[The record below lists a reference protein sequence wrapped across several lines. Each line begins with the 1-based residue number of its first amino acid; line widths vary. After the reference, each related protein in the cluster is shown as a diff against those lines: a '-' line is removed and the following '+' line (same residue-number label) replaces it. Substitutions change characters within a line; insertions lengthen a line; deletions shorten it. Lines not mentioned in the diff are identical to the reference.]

1 MHCCHIA
8 ALLVIAALA
17 SGCVEAAMPAAG
29 LSPAPASLDCQ
40 PVQRQP
46 LVADVSLVGHAEPA
60 KAHSYCN
67 LLENDARV
75 WRRPTLPLHRFSS
88 EYCRAG
94 RTGHWPSP
102 RRLDRDDAA
111 YFVTPRPTSRN
122 RSASAGPAIAAANR
136 RSGVGH
142 ANLQERL
149 EQVNQTL
156 ADVGRLQAAGLGSPV
171 SQPEV
176 QAQRLDLEHKRIEV
190 EPTIDQLN
198 SQLANLLG
206 QEPPPALA
214 FWPDIDLKVD
224 PAVPA
229 VADAQS
235 LAVVQRA
242 DLAVIHWR
250 PIPATAAIWTPCD
263 RSWRQSHAG
272 LGLAASG
279 CPLIALVHVRAK
291 DDEASE
297 RQGQL
302 LSAVADQERAARHDV
317 AQAIAAI
324 HARLAQID
332 LAASRRIEF
341 LEQHRE
347 ALRRR
352 AEAAPAASFDARKAT
367 LDLLV
372 VRQDLFH
379 DVIEWKIAAVELRE
393 LEGELAIECGFTAA
407 LVCGGGQRPCW

>member
-1 MHCCHIA
+1 M
-8 ALLVIAALA
+8 
-17 SGCVEAAMPAAG
+17 
-29 LSPAPASLDCQ
+29 
-40 PVQRQP
+40 
-46 LVADVSLVGHAEPA
+46 ADVSWSACRAGRGALVLQPARRRHHA
-60 KAHSYCN
+60 
-67 LLENDARV
+67 
-75 WRRPTLPLHRFSS
+75 WRRPTLPLHVCSS
-88 EYCRAG
+88 KNPPR
-94 RTGHWPSP
+94 WPHRPLAITTPAQPRRRSVFCGSRRPTSGIARPRQPCNCCCESP
-102 RRLDRDDAA
+102 RRS
-111 YFVTPRPTSRN
+111 RP
-122 RSASAGPAIAAANR
+122 
-136 RSGVGH
+136 

-190 EPTIDQLN
+190 ELTIDQLN

-206 QEPPPALA
+206 QEPPPAA
-214 FWPDIDLKVD
+214 QFWPDIDLKVD

-242 DLAVIHWR
+242 DLAALAPGGRFER
-250 PIPATAAIWTPCD
+250 PGDLDAM
-263 RSWRQSHAG
+263 RSLLAQSHAG

-279 CPLIALVHVRAK
+279 CPLIALVHVRAR

-324 HARLAQID
+324 HADWPRSIW
-332 LAASRRIEF
+332 R
-341 LEQHRE
+341 
-347 ALRRR
+347 
-352 AEAAPAASFDARKAT
+352 
-367 LDLLV
+367 V
-372 VRQDLFH
+372 
-379 DVIEWKIAAVELRE
+379 
-393 LEGELAIECGFTAA
+393 AA
-407 LVCGGGQRPCW
+407 LSFWSNTARPCGGGRKRRRRPASTPAKQRSICWRRGRTCFTM